1 MMPIDED
8 EHGTYIMNSKD
19 LRAVEYL
26 KPLQAAGVISFKIE
40 GRSKSIYYLSLVTRA
55 YRKAITDLT
64 EGRSFDPN
72 LLGEIEKTA
81 NRGFTSA
88 FLISASNR
96 ETERFDSPQEKNQA
110 QVFGGQVVNERLGWI
125 EVEVKNRIELG
136 NMAEYISPSGQFKF
150 TIDAMETNTGEK
162 ATVAHGGNGTI
173 WIKLDRQAEPFALLS
188 LLQNAE
194 MTESV

>member
-1 MMPIDED
+1 M
-8 EHGTYIMNSKD
+8 
-19 LRAVEYL
+19 
-26 KPLQAAGVISFKIE
+26 
-40 GRSKSIYYLSLVTRA
+40 SLVTRA

-81 NRGFTSA
+81 NRVFTSA

-162 ATVAHGGNGTI
+162 ATVAHGGKGTI